1 MSKSKNYFWD
11 EAEEAL
17 DVLKAKKD
25 AGESI
30 PSIVEFAKN
39 QNVAW
44 DLVGFDTM
52 YPSELETQLEEWL
65 EEA

>member
-1 MSKSKNYFWD
+1 MSKTKNYFWD
-11 EAEEAL
+11 EAEKAL

-30 PSIVEFAKN
+30 PSIVEFAKT

>member
-1 MSKSKNYFWD
+1 MSKTKNYFWD
-11 EAEEAL
+11 EAEKAL
-17 DVLKAKKD
+17 DVHEAKKD

-30 PSIVEFAKN
+30 LALLNLLRP

-44 DLVGFDTM
+44 DLVGFDTCG
-52 YPSELETQLEEWL
+52 PSELENLIEEWF